1 MKYEQLWSKI
11 RDLIRLIIKNSD
23 DFHEKQ
29 IKIKFNLGD
38 ESPQNK
44 TIKTPSIIIVV
55 RAIFLENDKYY
66 PQVFL
71 DACINSSY

>member
-1 MKYEQLWSKI
+1 MKYEQLWSNI
-11 RDLIRLIIKNSD
+11 GDLIRLIIKNSD
-23 DFHEKQ
+23 NCHEKQ
-29 IKIKFNLGD
+29 IKLKFNLGD

-44 TIKTPSIIIVV
+44 TIKTSIIIVV
-55 RAIFLENDKYY
+55 RAIFVENDKYY